1 MFQIVAVFYI
11 ILVALLVGTNLGPA
25 KKRMKTSMDKTYVV
39 QFKEGE
45 GVKCEVVEGR
55 EKTEEE
61 FRLVENV
68 WSVKIVKGNVI
79 YNSEMKKCF
88 ILLIRQLDKL
98 EL

>member
-1 MFQIVAVFYI
+1 MPTFLFQIVAVFYI

-39 QFKEGE
+39 QFRE

-61 FRLVENV
+61 CRLVENV
-68 WSVKIVKGNVI
+68 
-79 YNSEMKKCF
+79 
-88 ILLIRQLDKL
+88 
-98 EL
+98 